1 MKKLTKGLGILL
13 ASSLVL
19 GLAACGGGSDDKA
32 LSTEKITI
40 GTTAG
45 PHQQIAEEVQ
55 KISEK
60 RRILKSKSKHLM
72 IIIHQI
78 QL

>member
-32 LSTEKITI
+32 LSTEKSPLEQLQDLTN
-40 GTTAG
+40 
-45 PHQQIAEEVQ
+45 
-55 KISEK
+55 KS
-60 RRILKSKSKHLM
+60 LKKFKN
-72 IIIHQI
+72 
-78 QL
+78 

>member
-32 LSTEKITI
+32 
-40 GTTAG
+40 
-45 PHQQIAEEVQ
+45 
-55 KISEK
+55 
-60 RRILKSKSKHLM
+60 
-72 IIIHQI
+72 
-78 QL
+78 